1 MNDKLFLIAIGGTGM
16 RCLESFVH
24 LCAAGLFDN
33 HTIEILTLDT
43 DQNNGNKDRVESL
56 IGLYNKVKTNDVSN
70 QGGEQRSNTF
80 FSAKLNLYRF
90 FTDYS
95 TPNRQT
101 LYALA
106 STKNLTDDNDRTI
119 KIFQTFCLNGI
130 QFSSLNLIM
139 DIERRLILA
148 QCSCIMA

>member
-1 MNDKLFLIAIGGTGM
+1 M

-56 IGLYNKVKTNDVSN
+56 IELYNKVKTNDVSN
-70 QGGEQRSNTF
+70 LGGEQRSNTF

-95 TPNRQT
+95 VANRQT
-101 LYALA
+101 LQALSA
-106 STKNLTDDNDRTI
+106 TKILPMNNARTTKIYRTSYLIETRFNNLNST
-119 KIFQTFCLNGI
+119 
-130 QFSSLNLIM
+130 M
-139 DIERRLILA
+139 DIGHRRILVP
-148 QCSCIMA
+148 CLCIMVLLRLP